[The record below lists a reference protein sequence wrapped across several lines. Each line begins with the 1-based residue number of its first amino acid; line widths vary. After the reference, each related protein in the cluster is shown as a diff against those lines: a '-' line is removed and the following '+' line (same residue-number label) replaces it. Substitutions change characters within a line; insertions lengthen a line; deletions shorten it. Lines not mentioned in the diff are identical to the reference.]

1 MNTSKILDIVPSPM
15 PAPTQAPTQAPAGPA
30 RPDSKAVQPI
40 GGGATTDLIQQRA
53 QRQAE
58 AVEEERERPA
68 KAYVRPHNF
77 DREVGLVGQ
86 TFEVFVD
93 LVHASVGDHRFR
105 IFGPSESAN
114 PLPASGSPANASAAY
129 SDAGVAPRIATL
141 KTEV

>member
-1 MNTSKILDIVPSPM
+1 MNTSKILDIVPSPVA
-15 PAPTQAPTQAPAGPA
+15 APSQAPAGPA
-30 RPDSKAVQPI
+30 RPDPKAVQPI

-58 AVEEERERPA
+58 AAAAEEEKKRVA
-68 KAYVRPHNF
+68 KPYVRPHNF

-93 LVHASVGDHRFR
+93 LVNSTVQDHRFR
-105 IFGPSESAN
+105 IFGPPESAN
-114 PLPASGSPANASAAY
+114 PLPPANSNPANASAAY
-129 SDAGVAPRIATL
+129 AGAGAMPPALTL